1 MLLACVAACSSP
13 RVETAPP
20 AAPVATATAPPAAPP
35 ARNASPPAV
44 VTTTPAPEAPRA
56 PPPPK
61 VVLQVGDSMVGG
73 YEGLAKALAPK
84 FEALGAKFYRDWQ
97 RSVGI
102 ATYDREHTIDD
113 LIKKHAPDLVIV
125 TLGANDVSVPFPA
138 VLAKNVQSI
147 VRRASASGRA
157 CYWLVPPLWK
167 KDTGIVDVIKK
178 NASPC
183 KVFDASYL
191 KIARRADGIHP
202 SDAGG
207 AAWAEAFFAYY
218 EGSGPATPN
227 EPAN

>member
-1 MLLACVAACSSP
+1 
-13 RVETAPP
+13 
-20 AAPVATATAPPAAPP
+20 
-35 ARNASPPAV
+35 
-44 VTTTPAPEAPRA
+44 
-56 PPPPK
+56 
-61 VVLQVGDSMVGG
+61 MVGG

-84 FEALGAKFYRDWQ
+84 FEALGAKFYRSWQ

-102 ATYDREHTIDD
+102 ATYDHEHTIDD
-113 LIKKHAPDLVIV
+113 LIKKHSPDLVIM

-147 VRRASASGRA
+147 ARRVSSNGRA

-178 NASPC
+178 NAAPC
-183 KVFDASYL
+183 KVFDVSYL

-207 AAWAEAFFAYY
+207 ATWADAFFAYY
-218 EGSGPATPN
+218 QGDGPATPH
-227 EPAN
+227 EPHTVAAR